1 MNINQ
6 IVKCVGGCFITRM
19 SAEKIINTEQNS
31 LTSNTPKEV
40 MEDSGVV
47 DINHLLAR
55 VRNEKKEENK
65 VNMIFFGLFAALI
78 LIVGI
83 LLAL

>member
-1 MNINQ
+1 
-6 IVKCVGGCFITRM
+6 M
-19 SAEKIINTEQNS
+19 STEKIIEEKENFITSQISEENKKKPSNS
-31 LTSNTPKEV
+31 
-40 MEDSGVV
+40 V

-55 VRNEKKEENK
+55 VRSKKQEENK
-65 VNMIFFGLFAALI
+65 INMIFFGLFAALI